1 MSLLDALSL
10 DLHCF
15 KSARWCY
22 KKFIYWQFHSNYF
35 IVLEKNHNYAYQNH
49 NSCPRFLRF
58 FAQSMS
64 IGNSSSKLN
73 FCQMHLVYLPKPG
86 PKSKPDLVV
95 EFFNVFL
102 LKSTV
107 LNLISLCLIK
117 NQVLRIAFTKKCLP
131 QPLASN
137 FGKTQGFFF
146 EIQGIANSKLHW
158 LWKKSKKKP
167 DETNRKL

>member
-1 MSLLDALSL
+1 MLQKIHLL
-10 DLHCF
+10 
-15 KSARWCY
+15 
-22 KKFIYWQFHSNYF
+22 FHSNYF

-146 EIQGIANSKLHW
+146 LRKKIFFRDSRYCQLETALVVEKIQ
-158 LWKKSKKKP
+158 KKP
-167 DETNRKL
+167 